1 MEKVIEEQTGSRTR
15 LLRFP
20 GGSSN
25 TVSDFNPGIM
35 TQLVKETE
43 EKGYFYFDWNV
54 SSGDAVTSLTAD
66 EVVKNVKEGVAL
78 CNTSVILCHDTK
90 EFTVNN
96 IEYVIAWALENGY
109 TFLPLNETSTT
120 AHHAVLN

>member
-1 MEKVIEEQTGSRTR
+1 
-15 LLRFP
+15 
-20 GGSSN
+20 
-25 TVSDFNPGIM
+25 M

-90 EFTVNN
+90 EFTADALEK
-96 IEYVIAWALENGY
+96 IIIWGLENGY
-109 TFLPLNETSTT
+109 TFEALTEESFG
-120 AHHAVLN
+120 AHHAIYN